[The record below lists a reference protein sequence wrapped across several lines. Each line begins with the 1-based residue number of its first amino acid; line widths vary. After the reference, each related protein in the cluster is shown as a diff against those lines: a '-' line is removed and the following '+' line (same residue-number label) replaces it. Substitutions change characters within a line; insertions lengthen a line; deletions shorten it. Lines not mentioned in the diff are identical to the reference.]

1 MPAGRQV
8 RDPILQ
14 PCRLE
19 LCKRGQ
25 IRSPA
30 GWPHLGLRRN
40 SAVQAPAVPAL
51 LPVQRS
57 SRRGLPNASKAP
69 TMLMRKNSAR
79 PAFSIRSS
87 SPAGGAHRRGDR
99 PVAPAGALVREL
111 VEAERRLAVRRWV
124 AREADVAEVKVDVA
138 GFGQLEGRANGVFMA
153 SEELR
158 HLQWALQRPLRI
170 GRQATADI
178 LERGSMADGR
188 QDVVEQLA
196 AAMVVADVVG
206 GDGSRSV
213 AFGER
218 SPRLQYPDVVR
229 PEVVMQRDED
239 VLSAESLLQRAQP
252 RLVVG
257 RGQEEQ
263 VPGVLLHR
271 LQRGAGLALELALVG
286 QADETAE
293 VRVAAAGAGK

>member
-14 PCRLE
+14 ECRHE

-40 SAVQAPAVPAL
+40 SAVAPAVPAL

-111 VEAERRLAVRRWV
+111 VEAEWRLAVRHWV

-158 HLQWALQRPLRI
+158 HLLWALQRPLRI

-188 QDVVEQLA
+188 QDVVEQSA

-206 GDGSRSV
+206 GDGSRPV

-218 SPRLQYPDVVR
+218 CPRLQYPDVVR
-229 PEVVMQRDED
+229 PRWLCSSTKTSSLPRASWSERSHGSSSVAVRKNRSPACCCTDSSVVRASP
-239 VLSAESLLQRAQP
+239 LSWPSWA
-252 RLVVG
+252 RLM
-257 RGQEEQ
+257 R
-263 VPGVLLHR
+263 R
-271 LQRGAGLALELALVG
+271 LRFE
-286 QADETAE
+286 
-293 VRVAAAGAGK
+293 